1 MVDDVEGALEALL
14 ERDPDGERPDPTT
27 PPRAS
32 SSIRLR
38 PRIHRDGAGP
48 YRRGTIVGG
57 RYVIQ
62 EPIARGPRSLVY
74 RAVQLPVGREVA
86 LKVLAEDLID
96 LDAFGEAVLA
106 RLGRAATVVHPQL
119 ASVLD
124 FGRVDGTIFVATE
137 LWPGDSLA
145 RTIGRSGPL
154 LPPRALA
161 VALQLARVVRAA
173 HARGVV
179 HGDLRPGHVW
189 LVDADEPELQDAI
202 QVLGLGHPT
211 PITDART
218 ASGLERLR
226 FAAPETLADGV
237 EDVATDVYGV
247 GAVLWAMLAGTAP
260 FRAGDRGEA
269 LRVRVDVPR
278 IVDVDARARVPAEL
292 ELIARRCLDPEPT
305 RRHASAEQLL
315 VELRAAAALVPDAAS
330 APRLTDTTGDVRPRV
345 SVPSARKGDA
355 AGEARVTPSAV
366 APARPSESVIRRE
379 LDRLADSV
387 GAPRAAHDAAATT
400 LPNAVRVSASSARG
414 PGRASPPTGP
424 RSVPSRRP
432 GARPAPRRDEWAP
445 SHGAWLALALALALA
460 LVGLWLQRG

>member
-1 MVDDVEGALEALL
+1 MSVVDDVDGALEALL
-14 ERDPDGERPDPTT
+14 GGDPEGDRPEPST

-32 SSIRLR
+32 STIGLR
-38 PRIHRDGAGP
+38 PRIHRDGATP

-62 EPIARGPRSLVY
+62 EPLARGPRSIVY

-86 LKVLAEDLID
+86 LKVFAEDAID
-96 LDAFGEAVLA
+96 LDAIGEAVLA
-106 RLGRAATVVHPQL
+106 RLGRAAAVVHPQL

-137 LWPGDSLA
+137 LWPGDTLA
-145 RTIGRSGPL
+145 RVLGRSGALAPA
-154 LPPRALA
+154 RALA
-161 VALQLARVVRAA
+161 VTLQLARVVRAA

-211 PITDART
+211 PVTDART

-237 EDVATDVYGV
+237 EDVTTDVYGV
-247 GAVLWAMLAGTAP
+247 GAALWAMLAGTAP

-278 IVDVDARARVPAEL
+278 IVDVDPRARVPAEL

-315 VELRAAAALVPDAAS
+315 VELRAAVALVPDAAS

-345 SVPSARKGDA
+345 SAPSARRSEG

-387 GAPRAAHDAAATT
+387 GAPRADLDARAKT
-400 LPNAVRVSASSARG
+400 PSSAVRAAPVTLRG
-414 PGRASPPTGP
+414 APRAAPTG
-424 RSVPSRRP
+424 RPS
-432 GARPAPRRDEWAP
+432 ARPAPRRAEHGP
-445 SHGAWLALALALALA
+445 SLGAWLALALALVLVF
-460 LVGLWLQRG
+460 VGLWLQRG